1 MINKKVIL
9 GACALVFSQM
19 ASAASF
25 DFTGLGT
32 VPTSGYSATDGGI
45 TVTVTAPG
53 EDLWNYTL
61 DGLGVSTGFFNLGG
75 LQNGET
81 LLVSFS
87 EEVTLGSL
95 DMRQWEGPDAV
106 NLNSAGGNIS
116 FTTDSCAFCTTETFD
131 LTSLTGLT
139 SFTLTG
145 DSFLTVAFLSA
156 LDNVQVTAVPV
167 PAAAWLFMSALG
179 GLTGVRRLQQKKA

>member
-1 MINKKVIL
+1 MNKKVIL

-32 VPTSGYSATDGGI
+32 VPTGGYSATSDGI

-53 EDLWNYTL
+53 EDLWNYNL

-75 LQNGET
+75 LQNNET

-106 NLNSAGGNIS
+106 LFNSAGGNLN
-116 FTTDSCAFCTTETFD
+116 FNTESCGFCTTETFD

-145 DSFLTVAFLSA
+145 DSFLTVTFLSA
-156 LDNVQVTAVPV
+156 LNDVQVTAVPV

-179 GLTGVRRLQQKKA
+179 GLTGVRRLQKNKA

>member
-1 MINKKVIL
+1 MINRQVII
-9 GACALVFSQM
+9 GACALVFSQL

-32 VPTSGYSATDGGI
+32 VPTNGYSATDDGI

-53 EDLWNYTL
+53 EDLWNYNL

-95 DMRQWEGPDAV
+95 DMRQWEGPDDV
-106 NLNSAGGNIS
+106 LFNSAGGNLNFNS
-116 FTTDSCAFCTTETFD
+116 DSCAFCTTETFD
-131 LTSLTGLT
+131 LTSITGIT

-145 DSFLTVAFLSA
+145 NSFLTVTFLSA
-156 LDNVQVTAVPV
+156 LNDVQVTAVPV
-167 PAAAWLFMSALG
+167 PAAAWLFISALG
-179 GLTGVRRLQQKKA
+179 GLTGVRRLQKNKA